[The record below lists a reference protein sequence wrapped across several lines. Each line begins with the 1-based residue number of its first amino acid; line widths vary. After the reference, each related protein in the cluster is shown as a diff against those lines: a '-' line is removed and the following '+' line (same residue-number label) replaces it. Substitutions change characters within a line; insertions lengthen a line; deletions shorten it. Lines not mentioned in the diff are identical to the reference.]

1 MEQSPQPLDDTA
13 LHTVFIEQM
22 SILYN
27 AKVSLTNYLPQL
39 IEQATFKSLK
49 QALQEDF
56 DETQQQM
63 VAVKAI
69 FDRLHESWL
78 TNPCLAINA
87 LIEEAHHLVTF
98 KKEKHFESDMSI
110 LYYMSVVENLQV
122 GASNILQLIALK
134 LAYHPY
140 AQLVS
145 ECLDAVKDNS
155 SLFYFVTEEYLL
167 N

>member
-1 MEQSPQPLDDTA
+1 MKQSPQQLDGTA
-13 LHTVFIEQM
+13 LHAVFIEQM

-39 IEQATFKSLK
+39 IEQATFKNLK
-49 QALQEDF
+49 EALQEDL

-63 VAVKAI
+63 SAVKAV
-69 FDRLHESWL
+69 FDLLHESWL

-87 LIEEAHHLVTF
+87 MIEEAHQQVTF
-98 KKEKHFESDMSI
+98 KKDKHFESDMSI
-110 LYYMSVVENLQV
+110 LYYMSIVENLQA
-122 GASNILQLIALK
+122 GACNILHLLASK

-140 AQLVS
+140 EQLIA
-145 ECLDAVKDNS
+145 ECLDVVKENS
-155 SLFYFVTEEYLL
+155 SLFYYVTKEYLL